1 MAQDN
6 VNEMQQRLL
15 AACTIA
21 REAGAL
27 ALNAFR
33 NRPQGEALIFKG
45 PQDYLTETDGQVEKL
60 IRAGLT
66 KSFPKDSFFGEE
78 AGGDFGR
85 DVWIVDPIDGTANFA
100 RGIPHWCIS
109 IGFVRDRRSEIGVIY
124 DPIHDELYAARR
136 GHGAFRNEAPIRVS
150 TTTDLARASVEFG
163 WSSRLPAEPYAAIVL
178 KLKQSGAN
186 VRRGGSGTL
195 GLAYVADGRSDAYGE
210 LHINAWDVAA
220 GLVLIEEAGGFV
232 NDFFAGNG
240 LTKGNPVLGCTPGL
254 KDVMMRAVGLTTR

>member
-1 MAQDN
+1 MAD
-6 VNEMQQRLL
+6 EMRERLL
-15 AACTIA
+15 VACTIA
-21 REAGAL
+21 REAGTL
-27 ALNAFR
+27 ALHAFR
-33 NRPQGEALIFKG
+33 NRPQGEALVFKG

-60 IRAGLT
+60 VSAGLT

-78 AGGDFGR
+78 SGGDFGR

-136 GHGAFRNEAPIRVS
+136 GHGAFRNDTPIHVS
-150 TTTDLARASVEFG
+150 GTTDLARATVEIG
-163 WSSRLPAEPYAAIVL
+163 WSSRRPAEPYAAIVL

-195 GLAYVADGRSDAYGE
+195 GLAYVADGRTDGYGE

-220 GLVLIEEAGGFV
+220 GLVLIEEAGGYV
-232 NDFFAGNG
+232 NDFFAGDG
-240 LTKGNPVLGCTPGL
+240 LTKGNPVLGCTPGI
-254 KDVMMRAVGLTTR
+254 KDALTRAIGLSAR

>member
-1 MAQDN
+1 MAD
-6 VNEMQQRLL
+6 EMHDRLL

-27 ALNAFR
+27 AVNAFR
-33 NRPQGEALIFKG
+33 NRPQGEALVFKG

-60 IRAGLT
+60 IRAALI

-78 AGGDFGR
+78 SGGDFGR

-136 GHGAFRNEAPIRVS
+136 GHGAFRNDAPIRVA
-150 TTTDLARASVEFG
+150 TTTDIARATVEIG
-163 WSSRLPAEPYAAIVL
+163 WSSRMPAEPYAAIVL

-220 GLVLIEEAGGFV
+220 GIVLIEEAGGFV
-232 NDFFAGNG
+232 NDFFAGDG

-254 KDVMMRAVGLTTR
+254 KNVMMRVIGLSAR

>member
-1 MAQDN
+1 MAD
-6 VNEMQQRLL
+6 EMQERLL
-15 AACTIA
+15 GACAIA

-33 NRPQGEALIFKG
+33 NRPQGEALVFKG

-60 IRAGLT
+60 IRANLA

-150 TTTDLARASVEFG
+150 GTTDIARATVEFG
-163 WSSRLPAEPYAAIVL
+163 WSSRLPAEPYAEIVL
-178 KLKQSGAN
+178 KLKKAGAN

-195 GLAYVADGRSDAYGE
+195 GLAYVADGRTDAYGE
-210 LHINAWDVAA
+210 LHINSWDVAA

-232 NDFFAGNG
+232 NDFFAGDG

-254 KDVMMRAVGLTTR
+254 KEVMMRVIGLSTR

>member
-1 MAQDN
+1 
-6 VNEMQQRLL
+6 MQERLL
-15 AACTIA
+15 AACAIA

-33 NRPQGEALIFKG
+33 NRPQGETLVFKG

-60 IRAGLT
+60 IRAGLS

-78 AGGDFGR
+78 SGGEFSR
-85 DVWIVDPIDGTANFA
+85 DAWIVDPIDGTANFA

-109 IGFVRDRRSEIGVIY
+109 IGFARDRRSEVGVIY

-136 GHGAFRNEAPIRVS
+136 QHGAFRNEAPIRVS
-150 TTTDLARASVEFG
+150 GTTDIARATVEIG
-163 WSSRLPAEPYAAIVL
+163 WSSRLPAEPYAEIVL
-178 KLKQSGAN
+178 KLKKAGAN

-210 LHINAWDVAA
+210 LHINAWDVTA

-232 NDFFAGNG
+232 NDFFAGDG
-240 LTKGNPVLGCTPGL
+240 LTKGNPVVGCTLGIKNAIMRIMGL
-254 KDVMMRAVGLTTR
+254 SAR